1 MDFSML
7 ERRKSQPQC
16 RSPNSKRRRMQF
28 WWDDRSKQTR
38 ALAGGKGFSRGSAMM
53 GRVAVGDGLVSLPP
67 SGEEEMDERV
77 EVVVHRQFSSRLP

>member
-16 RSPNSKRRRMQF
+16 RSPNSKNSGCNF
-28 WWDDRSKQTR
+28 GGRSKQTR
-38 ALAGGKGFSRGSAMM
+38 ALAGGKGFSGGSAMM
-53 GRVAVGDGLVSLPP
+53 GCVAVGDGLVSLPR

-77 EVVVHRQFSSRLP
+77 DVVVHRQFSSRLP